1 MKIGLV
7 WGYWP
12 AQPPKDFVEITQE
25 AEKVGF
31 NSVWTAES
39 WGSDA
44 FTPLTWLAANTSK
57 IKLGTGVVQLSART
71 PVATAMAAMTVE
83 LVRTSVRAASGVTPL
98 RPISSI
104 NVAT

>member
-31 NSVWTAES
+31 NSVWTA
-39 WGSDA
+39 
-44 FTPLTWLAANTSK
+44 
-57 IKLGTGVVQLSART
+57 KLVCQ
-71 PVATAMAAMTVE
+71 MQHC
-83 LVRTSVRAASGVTPL
+83 
-98 RPISSI
+98 
-104 NVAT
+104 

>member
-12 AQPPKDFVEITQE
+12 AQPPKDFVEVTQE

-44 FTPLTWLAANTSK
+44 FTPLTWLAAHTSK

-71 PVATAMAAMTVE
+71 PVATAMAAMTAM
-83 LVRTSVRAASGVTPL
+83 TGMTAMPAMAAATKPT
-98 RPISSI
+98 I
-104 NVAT
+104 NIMKSFAV